1 MIFAQEK
8 FVDQGQGKW
17 TVTIENDQ
25 WSEFLKK
32 AKNRLKAN
40 LVVPGFRKGKAPESE
55 TAKYLTP
62 IKVYNEA
69 FKLVVKPAFD
79 FALSQE
85 NKISNDNSPTPVIVK
100 VSDKEIVIDFVFDLV
115 LELKVGEYKNIST
128 VKKVEVVVNQ
138 EDVDSVIDMYRSRFA
153 MQKEKEADDQI
164 KKGDIVTFDFKGYVD
179 DQAFEGGEAKDFV
192 LEIGSNQFVPGF
204 EDSMIGLK
212 VGDNQEINVKFPEE
226 YIPSLAGKDAKF
238 VLNIKN
244 IKEKILPAKDDE
256 LVKDLGLPE
265 ISTYEQL
272 EQKVKADVLEQKTKI
287 SKSEFVE
294 NVIDEIIKNSEFQ
307 IPKTIV
313 DRQLKDVRKEFEDQL
328 AQQKITLE
336 KYKEIT
342 KITQEEID
350 EELKS
355 DAIHRIKSF
364 LVASE
369 IKNKENIVASE
380 EDINKKFEEFA
391 NLYGIQAE
399 QIKSLIDNQ
408 AIRHQV
414 ESELLETFIFE
425 NNGN

>member
-85 NKISNDNSPTPVIVK
+85 NKIQNDNSPTPVIVK

-153 MQKEKEADDQI
+153 MQKEKEANDQI

>member
-17 TVTIENDQ
+17 TVIIQDDQ
-25 WSEFLKK
+25 WTEFLKK
-32 AKNRLKAN
+32 AKNRLKTN

-62 IKVYNEA
+62 IKIYNEA
-69 FKLVVKPAFD
+69 FKIVVKPAFD

-85 NKISNDNSPTPVIVK
+85 NKIQNDNSPTPVIVK
-100 VSDKEIVIDFVFDLV
+100 VSDKEIVIDFIFDLV
-115 LELKVGEYKNIST
+115 LELKVGEYKNITT
-128 VKKVEVVVNQ
+128 VKKPVVEVNQ
-138 EDVDSVIDMYRSRFA
+138 EDVDNVIDMYRSRFA
-153 MQKEKEADDQI
+153 MQKEKQADDQI
-164 KKGDIVTFDFKGYVD
+164 QKGDIVTFDFKGYVD

-212 VGDNQEINVKFPEE
+212 VGENQEINVKFPEE

-256 LVKDLGLPE
+256 LVKDLNLPD
-265 ISTYEQL
+265 ITTYEQL
-272 EQKVKADVLEQKTKI
+272 EQKVKEDVLEQKTKI

-294 NVIDEIIKNSEFQ
+294 NIIDEIIKTSEFQ
-307 IPKTIV
+307 IPKTIIE
-313 DRQLKDVRKEFEDQL
+313 RQIKDVKKEFEDQL
-328 AQQKITLE
+328 AQQKITLD

-380 EDINKKFEEFA
+380 EAINAKFEEFA
-391 NLYGIQAE
+391 NLYGIEADK
-399 QIKSLIDNQ
+399 IKSLIDNQ
-408 AIRHQV
+408 AIKHQV

>member
-85 NKISNDNSPTPVIVK
+85 NKIQNDNSPTPVIVK

-128 VKKVEVVVNQ
+128 VKKVEVLVNQ

-391 NLYGIQAE
+391 SLYGIQAE

>member
-17 TVTIENDQ
+17 TVTIQDDQ
-25 WSEFLKK
+25 WTEFLKK

-62 IKVYNEA
+62 IKIYNEA
-69 FKLVVKPAFD
+69 FKIVVKPAFD

-85 NKISNDNSPTPVIVK
+85 NKIQNDNSPTPVIVK
-100 VSDKEIVIDFVFDLV
+100 VSDKEIVIDFIFDLV
-115 LELKVGEYKNIST
+115 LELKVGEYKNITT
-128 VKKVEVVVNQ
+128 VKKPVVEVNQ
-138 EDVDSVIDMYRSRFA
+138 DDVDNVIDMYRSRFA
-153 MQKEKEADDQI
+153 MQKEKQADDQI
-164 KKGDIVTFDFKGYVD
+164 QKGDIVTFDFKGYVD
-179 DQAFEGGEAKDFV
+179 DQAFEGGEAKEFV

-212 VGDNQEINVKFPEE
+212 VGENQEINVKFPEE

-256 LVKDLGLPE
+256 LVKDLNLPD
-265 ISTYEQL
+265 ITTYEQL
-272 EQKVKADVLEQKTKI
+272 EQKVKEDVLEQKTKI

-294 NVIDEIIKNSEFQ
+294 SIIDEIIKNSEFQ
-307 IPKTIV
+307 IPKTIIE
-313 DRQLKDVRKEFEDQL
+313 RQIKDVKKEFEDQL
-328 AQQKITLE
+328 AQQKITLD

-355 DAIHRIKSF
+355 DATHRIKAF

-380 EDINKKFEEFA
+380 EAINAKFEEFA
-391 NLYGIQAE
+391 NLYGIEAE
-399 QIKSLIDNQ
+399 KIKSLIDNQ
-408 AIRHQV
+408 AIKHQV

>member
-85 NKISNDNSPTPVIVK
+85 NKIQNDNSPTPVIVK

-153 MQKEKEADDQI
+153 MQKEKEANDQI

-391 NLYGIQAE
+391 SLYGIQAE

>member
-85 NKISNDNSPTPVIVK
+85 NKIQNDNSPTPVIVK

-391 NLYGIQAE
+391 SLYGIQAE

-408 AIRHQV
+408 VIRHQV

>member
-8 FVDQGQGKW
+8 LVDQGQGKW
-17 TVTIENDQ
+17 TVTVDGEQ
-25 WSEFLKK
+25 WIEFLKK

-55 TAKYLTP
+55 VSKYLTP
-62 IKVYNEA
+62 IKIYNEA
-69 FKLVVKPAFD
+69 FKIVIKPAFN
-79 FALSQE
+79 FALTQE
-85 NKISNDNSPTPVIVK
+85 NRIQNDNSPTPVIVK
-100 VSDKEIVIDFVFDLV
+100 VSEKEIVIDFVFDLV
-115 LELKVGEYKNIST
+115 LEVKIGEYKNIST
-128 VKKVEVVVNQ
+128 VQKSTVEVSQ
-138 EDVDSVIDMYRSRFA
+138 EDVDNVIDMYRSRFA
-153 MQKEKEADDQI
+153 MQKEREANDQI
-164 KKGDIVTFDFKGYVD
+164 QKGDIVTFDFKGYVD

-212 VGDNQEINVKFPEE
+212 ISENQEINVKFPEE

-238 VLNIKN
+238 ILNIKN

-256 LVKDLGLPE
+256 LVKDLNLPD
-265 ISTYEQL
+265 ITAYVQL
-272 EQKVKADVLEQKTKI
+272 EEKVKKDVLEQKTKN

-294 NVIDEIIKNSEFQ
+294 NIIDEIIKTSEFQ

-313 DRQLKDVRKEFEDQL
+313 ERQLKDVKKEFEDQL
-328 AQQKITLE
+328 TQQKITLD

-342 KITQEEID
+342 KISQEEID
-350 EELKS
+350 EELKN

-364 LVASE
+364 LVVNE
-369 IKNKENIVASE
+369 IKNKENIKASE
-380 EDINKKFEEFA
+380 EAVNTKLEEFA
-391 NLYGIQAE
+391 NLYGIE
-399 QIKSLIDNQ
+399 VEKIKSLIDNQ
-408 AIRHQV
+408 VIKHQV

>member
-85 NKISNDNSPTPVIVK
+85 NKIQNDNSPTPVIVK

-391 NLYGIQAE
+391 SLYGIQAE